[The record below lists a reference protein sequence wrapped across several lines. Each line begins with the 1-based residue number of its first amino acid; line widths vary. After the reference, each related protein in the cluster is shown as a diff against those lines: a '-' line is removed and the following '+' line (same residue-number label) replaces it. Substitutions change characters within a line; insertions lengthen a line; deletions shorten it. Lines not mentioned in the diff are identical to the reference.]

1 MTWPCTL
8 SLCTSSS
15 PFVGRTSRVRG
26 AASSADH
33 ESGLPG
39 RPPEREASLLVG
51 EERTMNAPV
60 EYLAIAFASRDA
72 AAAIRLRV
80 SVAELVP
87 DARVVRSRTGI
98 VAALRE
104 IAVSVDARAHAEAL
118 RLRLARANGDETLSA
133 GVGGP

>member
-1 MTWPCTL
+1 WPCTL

-51 EERTMNAPV
+51 EERTMNGPV

-72 AAAIRLRV
+72 AIAARLRV

-87 DARVVRSRTGI
+87 EARVVRSRAGI

-104 IAVSVDARAHAEAL
+104 LATSVDARAHAEAL
-118 RLRLARANGDETLSA
+118 RAHLAGAPADDGVWPAA
-133 GVGGP
+133 GVP